1 MAQNQVAQ
9 AQILVAN
16 IGIFTQILL
25 KKLVNFLVVKSGYQQ
40 PKSGSPSIFQVAW
53 GYWATTKSY
62 TVYSCYVCTT
72 VTTSHKLKLLLLTNS
87 KAESDCYAMTYN
99 TVL

>member
-40 PKSGSPSIFQVAW
+40 PNQVAQA
-53 GYWATTKSY
+53 YFR
-62 TVYSCYVCTT
+62 
-72 VTTSHKLKLLLLTNS
+72 
-87 KAESDCYAMTYN
+87 
-99 TVL
+99 